1 MNFPLPLS
9 ISYFSGR
16 ETGSGCGPKS
26 STSLSSLLGDSRVTS
41 LGGIN
46 YIVSVQNV
54 SQCGIDMVI
63 DANFN
68 GTAVISV
75 VEY

>member
-26 STSLSSLLGDSRVTS
+26 STSLSSLLGYSRVTS

-46 YIVSVQNV
+46 YIQLAYKMFPSA
-54 SQCGIDMVI
+54 GLIW
-63 DANFN
+63 
-68 GTAVISV
+68 
-75 VEY
+75 